1 MAELVGALDLD
12 EVEAKLF
19 HHGLETQEVQALITH
34 LRALRKAF
42 MQVVEDNT
50 ELEALFDLQH
60 KREVECIER
69 WKTEDPTG
77 RALTL
82 PDYGRLLDWMHA
94 RLLILESNNA
104 EGASE

>member
-1 MAELVGALDLD
+1 MAELVGQLDLD
-12 EVEAKLF
+12 ASEAKLF
-19 HHGLETQEVQALITH
+19 QHGLETPEIEALITH

-42 MQVVEDNT
+42 MQVVEDNQ

-69 WKTEDPTG
+69 WRREEGYAMVPV
-77 RALTL
+77 L

-94 RLLILESNNA
+94 RLLILEA
-104 EGASE
+104 E